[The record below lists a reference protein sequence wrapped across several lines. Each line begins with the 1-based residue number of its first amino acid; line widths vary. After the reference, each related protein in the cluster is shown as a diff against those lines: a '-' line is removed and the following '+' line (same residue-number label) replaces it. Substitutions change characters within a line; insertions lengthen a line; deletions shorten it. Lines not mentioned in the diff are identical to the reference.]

1 MLAAEGQV
9 AVELGLAFTL
19 EATSSGTVT
28 ISPPGTSVDS
38 SSPPPAYAN
47 PAIGD
52 IVFYATPGEKVTL
65 TANHGPNSY
74 FDGWQIS
81 NGGRCEPPTGTPSGQ
96 IDGGSPGSC
105 TITVQDPDG
114 IGRFSDDARAFFLAC
129 PPPGTISPRLGA
141 QRDRPG
147 VKAPGG

>member
-1 MLAAEGQV
+1 M
-9 AVELGLAFTL
+9 
-19 EATSSGTVT
+19 
-28 ISPPGTSVDS
+28 DS

-52 IVFYATPGEKVTL
+52 IFVYATPGEKVTL